1 MSSIINNFEK
11 IKALINNSKVNL
23 IAVSKSFQYEHIKPL
38 VDFGHRHFGENKVQE
53 AQNKWFKIKQ
63 EIKDIK
69 LHMIGKLQSNKAKDA
84 INLFEF
90 IHSLDNPKLA
100 ILLSKFENSLNKR
113 RNYFIQVNI
122 GREKQK
128 GGIMIEQLDQFYD
141 FCTKELN
148 LNVIGLMAIPPPNDG
163 NESIYFKNLMDLKN
177 NLGLL
182 ELSIGM
188 SGDYM
193 EAIRY
198 EATFIRIGSSIFG
211 NRS

>member
-1 MSSIINNFEK
+1 MISVVSNYQQVKKNVRDNIN
-11 IKALINNSKVNL
+11 I

-69 LHMIGKLQSNKAKDA
+69 LHMIGKLQSNKAKEA

-100 ILLSKFENSLNKR
+100 MLLSKFENSLNKR

-128 GGIMIEQLDQFYD
+128 GGIMIEQLDKFYD

-148 LNVIGLMAIPPPNDG
+148 LNVIGLMAIPPNDG